1 MKQNA
6 YNSLLELAAR
16 ESARERTISY
26 LTEHMRP
33 FIEPGEY
40 ALICFP
46 GNEKDG
52 LRDLMA
58 DAVSRCGGYPLLT
71 GEDHRWK
78 TMLRLAFSNR
88 ASTIIGTPLTVLG
101 LSKLKKASSVP
112 LFIHNAIT
120 AGYPCTDWMKD
131 GIRKGFDCR
140 LWCTAGIFLT
150 DIVAGFSC
158 AHGTH
163 LREEYLA
170 GAEDEQG
177 RALPAGELGRLVLS
191 LRAQPAL
198 RVRPGE
204 FCRIE
209 EARCPCGQPG
219 PRLVDRRHWNSND
232 RELADIAERLLSWT
246 SILDCSL
253 IRGHYGLELELVVFP
268 GEKLPKLPSCARLV
282 VRPWNPE
289 TDCPFPDL
297 PLGNNIPI
305 FLDSH

>member
-170 GAEDEQG
+170 DAEDEQG

-232 RELADIAERLLSWT
+232 REPGGHCGAAACLDQHSGLFADPGPLRAGTGTGGFSGREAAQAALLRPPGGSA
-246 SILDCSL
+246 
-253 IRGHYGLELELVVFP
+253 LES
-268 GEKLPKLPSCARLV
+268 GDR
-282 VRPWNPE
+282 
-289 TDCPFPDL
+289 L
-297 PLGNNIPI
+297 PLPG
-305 FLDSH
+305 SASGK